1 MSLTPNGNIR
11 YQLKTP
17 YRGGTTHV
25 IFEPHDFIARL
36 AALVLRT
43 RVNLTC
49 FHGVFASNSKHRAL
63 VTPAKRGKGKQGQGI
78 G

>member
-25 IFEPHDFIARL
+25 IFEPHDFIACVEDPLVIRKML
-36 AALVLRT
+36 AHLGKQDTPPATGVLPE
-43 RVNLTC
+43 
-49 FHGVFASNSKHRAL
+49 GRAL
-63 VTPAKRGKGKQGQGI
+63 PVGRFN
-78 G
+78 